1 MAVRLVL
8 SVLKG
13 ETDLKKKK
21 NSGAGRE
28 AEGRAKG
35 QLGDEGD
42 REVN

>member
-13 ETDLKKKK
+13 EIDLKK

-28 AEGRAKG
+28 RLKAEQRGSW
-35 QLGDEGD
+35 GDEDD